1 MGKIRTVKP
10 ELFRHEHLFET
21 EKKYQLPLR
30 LAFIALFTCCDRE
43 GRFRWEPRSLK
54 LDILPYDDIDF
65 AEILNALWAAG
76 FIKKYMAHG
85 KNYGCIPSW
94 HQHQSINKHEPISKL
109 PNPQQS
115 EYEPTPYEQATEMH
129 MQYSALHEQTPAMP
143 ISNSVTPEPLTVL
156 SMKSSAVTE
165 NFKINQQDTSNQKD
179 LSPLHPEMHMQA
191 HAMHMPA
198 REMQMPASLEVE
210 VEVEVEVEREVE
222 LELDVEKEMEKQGE
236 LGSNRNIVA
245 PARRRPVGSAQV
257 FQVFNFWKTTLNH
270 SQALLD
276 AKRQRLISQALQR
289 GYSVAQLCDAIS
301 GCAKTP
307 HNMGDNDRGQ
317 RYDGLHV
324 ILRDSDQI
332 ERFMRHH
339 HNPPCPPNTS
349 DKLLRENVNAG
360 KNWLNKKIAGEKT

>member
-1 MGKIRTVKP
+1 MSKIRTVKP
-10 ELFRHEHLFET
+10 ELFRHVHLFEA

-30 LAFIALFTCCDRE
+30 LAFIGLFTCCDRE
-43 GRFRWEPRSLK
+43 GRFRWEPRPLK

-65 AEILNALWAAG
+65 SKILDALWAAG
-76 FIKKYMAHG
+76 FIKKYTAQG
-85 KNYGCIPSW
+85 KSYGYIPSW

-109 PNPQQS
+109 PNPQQC
-115 EYEPTPYEQATEMH
+115 EHETTPYEQSIEMH
-129 MQYSALHEQTPAMP
+129 MQHSALQKQTSAMS
-143 ISNSVTPEPLTVL
+143 ISKSATPEPLTL
-156 SMKSSAVTE
+156 ISMKSSAVTE

-179 LSPLHPEMHMQA
+179 LSPLLPEMHMQA

-198 REMQMPASLEVE
+198 PEIQMPASLEVE
-210 VEVEVEVEREVE
+210 VEMEMEVEREV
-222 LELDVEKEMEKQGE
+222 ELDVEKEMEYQGE
-236 LGSNRNIVA
+236 LGSKPNIVA
-245 PARRRPVGSAQV
+245 PARRRSVGSAQI

-270 SQALLD
+270 PQALLD

-360 KNWLNKKIAGEKT
+360 KNWLNKKIAGEKN